1 MLLRLRAS
9 RYGAAFFQVTVNDRP
24 QANIQWQVR
33 LRASRYG
40 VAGSSERRF
49 MTTLV
54 RDLRL
59 VARVLL
65 GTKTWTLVVLLSLA
79 LGIGANT
86 ALFTAVNGLLLQT
99 VRVSEPERLVRFN
112 HAGRNDMVGNSN
124 DYGYSGTSGT
134 RHVRSTFSFPMIEQL
149 RAANTTLTGLAAG
162 VPMGRLNVLV
172 NGDAQLATG
181 YQATGNYFTVIGV
194 PAALGRVFGEA
205 DDTPSA
211 PPVAVISHAY
221 WSKRFAG
228 ERSAIGRAVPI
239 NGLMVTIVGVTPAG
253 FAGIERLGA
262 DAPDVTV
269 PLAFDALFAPPV
281 RVEIPRMLQ
290 PTYWWLQL
298 VGRLKPGVS
307 IEQAQANFAT
317 VFQRTAI
324 AGMAEY
330 QSSLT
335 ADQKA
340 MSPNQQRGTAVPELL
355 INPAAHGYYDVHPQT
370 RRSAGFLSVVV
381 VILLLIV
388 CANIANLLLTRA
400 TARSREISV
409 RLSMGATR
417 GRLIRQLL
425 TESIVL
431 SSLGGALGGLLAYW
445 LRALLPFGQ
454 KAPLDWR
461 VFGFLAGVSMLTG
474 IVCGVLPAL
483 RATRVDLAGAMKE
496 RSRNVTGSRTVLSKG
511 LVVLQVAMSLVL
523 LVGAG
528 LFLRTLDNLERVDVG
543 FDSKNLLMFNVNPRV
558 NGYDIDRSS
567 RLFGQVLQ
575 RMATVPGVTSAAL
588 TRAPLLS
595 ATTFMGPTWKQGQA
609 SQAPAVETMFNLDVS
624 PAFFATMGIPVL
636 RGRSFT
642 DRDGPTGPKVAI
654 LNEAAAR
661 TLFPD
666 GQVLGRRIGES
677 FEKSAEMEVVG
688 MVRDTKYATV
698 RDPGPPTLYR
708 CVWQTTQRN
717 LHVVLRTASEPLAMS
732 ETVRTAMREID
743 PTVPVQEFTSQSEQI
758 SQRFAQERLFA
769 RAYTAFGALAVL
781 LACLGLFGLI
791 SYNVARRTS
800 EIGVRMALG
809 AQRRTVVG
817 MVMGESIRLVA
828 VGIVLGLAAVLWAG
842 RFVQPVVYGL
852 SPSDPLTISGAVAL
866 ITIVTGV
873 AGGVP
878 ALRASNVNPIEALRQ
893 Q

>member
-1 MLLRLRAS
+1 
-9 RYGAAFFQVTVNDRP
+9 
-24 QANIQWQVR
+24 
-33 LRASRYG
+33 
-40 VAGSSERRF
+40 
-49 MTTLV
+49 MTAV
-54 RDLRL
+54 VQDLRL
-59 VARVLL
+59 AVRVLL
-65 GTKTWTLVVLLSLA
+65 GTRTWTLVVLLSLA

-99 VRVSEPERLVRFN
+99 VNVHEPERLVRFN
-112 HAGRNDMVGNSN
+112 HVGPNDMVRNSN
-124 DYGYSGTSGT
+124 DYGYSGRSGT
-134 RHVRSTFSFPMIEQL
+134 RNIRSTFSFPMIEQL

-162 VPMGRLNVLV
+162 VPMGSLNVFV
-172 NGDAQLATG
+172 DGDAQLATG

-194 PAALGRVFGEA
+194 PAVLGRAFDEA
-205 DDTPSA
+205 DDRPSA

-221 WSKRFAG
+221 WNKRFAG
-228 ERSAIGRAVPI
+228 EPSAIGRVVSI
-239 NGLMVTIVGVTPAG
+239 NGQMVTIVGVTPAD

-281 RVEIPRMLQ
+281 RVENPRMRQ

-307 IEQAQANFAT
+307 IEQAGANFAT

-335 ADQKA
+335 ADEEA
-340 MSPNQQRGTAVPELL
+340 LSTNRQRGRAVPELL
-355 INPAAHGYYDVHPQT
+355 IKPAAHGYYDVLPQT
-370 RRSAGFLSVVV
+370 RWSAGFLSVVV
-381 VILLLIV
+381 VIVLLIV
-388 CANIANLLLTRA
+388 CANVATLLLTRA
-400 TARSREISV
+400 TARSREIAV

-417 GRLIRQLL
+417 ARLMRQLL
-425 TESIVL
+425 TESILL

-474 IVCGVLPAL
+474 IVFGLLPAL
-483 RATRVDLAGAMKE
+483 RATRMDLAGAMKE
-496 RSRNVTGSRTVLSKG
+496 SSRTVIGSRTVLSNG

-528 LFLRTLDNLERVDVG
+528 LLLRTLENLKRVDVG
-543 FDSKNLLMFNVNPRV
+543 FDSSNLLMFKVNPRIS
-558 NGYDIDRSS
+558 GYDVERAS
-567 RLFGQVLQ
+567 RFFGQVLE
-575 RMATVPGVTSAAL
+575 RVGTMPGVRSAAL

-595 ATTFMGPTWKQGQA
+595 ATTFMDPTWRQGQA
-609 SQAPAVETMFNLDVS
+609 SPAPAVATMYNMDVS

-636 RGRSFT
+636 QGRSFT

-661 TLFPD
+661 QLFPD
-666 GQVLGRRIGES
+666 GDALGRRIGES
-677 FEKSAEMEVVG
+677 FEKSGEFEVVG
-688 MVRDTKYATV
+688 VVRNTKYASV
-698 RDPGPPTLYR
+698 RDPDPPTMYR

-717 LHVVLRTASEPLAMS
+717 LHVVLRTAGEPLAMA
-732 ETVRTAMREID
+732 ETVRVAMREID
-743 PTVPVQEFTSQSEQI
+743 PVVPVQEFTSQSEQI

-769 RAYTAFGALAVL
+769 RAYAAFGALAVL
-781 LACLGLFGLI
+781 LACIGLFGLM
-791 SYNVARRTS
+791 SYNVARRTG
-800 EIGVRMALG
+800 EIGVRLALG
-809 AQRRTVVG
+809 AQRRTVIG
-817 MVMGESIRLVA
+817 MVMSESIRLVA
-828 VGIVLGLAAVLWAG
+828 IGIVLGLAAVLWAG
-842 RFVQPVVYGL
+842 RFVQAVVHGL
-852 SPSDPLTISGAVAL
+852 SPADPLTIGGAVAL
-866 ITIVTGV
+866 IAGVTAL

-878 ALRASNVNPIEALRQ
+878 ARRASNVNPIEALRQ

>member
-1 MLLRLRAS
+1 
-9 RYGAAFFQVTVNDRP
+9 
-24 QANIQWQVR
+24 
-33 LRASRYG
+33 
-40 VAGSSERRF
+40 
-49 MTTLV
+49 MTALV
-54 RDLRL
+54 QDLRL
-59 VARVLL
+59 AVRVLL

-99 VRVSEPERLVRFN
+99 VSVHEPERLVRFN
-112 HAGRNDMVGNSN
+112 HAGRNDMVRNSN

-134 RHVRSTFSFPMIEQL
+134 RNVRSTFSFPMIEQL

-162 VPMGRLNVLV
+162 VPMGSLNVLV

-194 PAALGRVFGEA
+194 PAVLGRVFGEA
-205 DDTPSA
+205 DDRPSA

-228 ERSAIGRAVPI
+228 EPSAIGRVVSI
-239 NGLMVTIVGVTPAG
+239 NGQMVTIVGVTPAD

-281 RVEIPRMLQ
+281 RVEIPRMQQ

-307 IEQAQANFAT
+307 IEQARANFAT

-335 ADQKA
+335 ADEKA
-340 MSPNQQRGTAVPELL
+340 LSTNRQRGTAVPELL
-355 INPAAHGYYDVHPQT
+355 IKPAAHGYYDVLPQT

-381 VILLLIV
+381 VIVLLIV
-388 CANIANLLLTRA
+388 CANVANLLLTRA

-409 RLSMGATR
+409 RLSIGATR

-425 TESIVL
+425 TESILL

-474 IVCGVLPAL
+474 IVFGLLPAL

-496 RSRNVTGSRTVLSKG
+496 SSRSVTGSRTVLSKG

-528 LFLRTLDNLERVDVG
+528 LFLRTLENLESVDVG
-543 FDSKNLLMFNVNPRV
+543 FDSRNLLMFNVNPRV
-558 NGYDIDRSS
+558 NGYDLDRSS
-567 RLFGQVLQ
+567 RLFGQVLE

-588 TRAPLLS
+588 TRTRLLS
-595 ATTFMGPTWKQGQA
+595 GDHEHVLGVEAGAGVAGSGRRDHVHDGRLAGVLRDDGDSRPAGPKLHRSGRPDRTQGGDPQRGGRAQA
-609 SQAPAVETMFNLDVS
+609 VPGRRRPRAAHRRVVREVGRVRGRRRGARHEVRERPRSRPADDVS
-624 PAFFATMGIPVL
+624 VRLADHAAEPARRAQD
-636 RGRSFT
+636 RGRAAG
-642 DRDGPTGPKVAI
+642 DVRDGAGRDARDRPD
-654 LNEAAAR
+654 AAGSGVHVPER
-661 TLFPD
+661 T
-666 GQVLGRRIGES
+666 
-677 FEKSAEMEVVG
+677 
-688 MVRDTKYATV
+688 
-698 RDPGPPTLYR
+698 
-708 CVWQTTQRN
+708 N
-717 LHVVLRTASEPLAMS
+717 
-732 ETVRTAMREID
+732 
-743 PTVPVQEFTSQSEQI
+743 
-758 SQRFAQERLFA
+758 
-769 RAYTAFGALAVL
+769 
-781 LACLGLFGLI
+781 
-791 SYNVARRTS
+791 
-800 EIGVRMALG
+800 
-809 AQRRTVVG
+809 
-817 MVMGESIRLVA
+817 
-828 VGIVLGLAAVLWAG
+828 LAAVRAG
-842 RFVQPVVYGL
+842 AAVRPRLRRVRRARRAARVHRPVRPDEL
-852 SPSDPLTISGAVAL
+852 QRGAADQRDRRPHGARRPAKDRGRHGDERVDSARRHRHRAGSCRGPVGRS
-866 ITIVTGV
+866 IRPD
-873 AGGVP
+873 GGVRP
-878 ALRASNVNPIEALRQ
+878 VAQRSPDDRRRAWR
-893 Q
+893 